1 MNKLLSKS
9 KHPKLWMLFKI
20 FGHKVRQYTA
30 FGTDEV
36 YFVQERRILW
46 WKKSFINERMT
57 RGRK

>member
-9 KHPKLWMLFKI
+9 KHYKLWLLFKI
-20 FGHKVRQYTA
+20 FGHEVKHYTA
-30 FGTDEV
+30 FGTDAV
-36 YFVQERRILW
+36 YFVQDRKILW